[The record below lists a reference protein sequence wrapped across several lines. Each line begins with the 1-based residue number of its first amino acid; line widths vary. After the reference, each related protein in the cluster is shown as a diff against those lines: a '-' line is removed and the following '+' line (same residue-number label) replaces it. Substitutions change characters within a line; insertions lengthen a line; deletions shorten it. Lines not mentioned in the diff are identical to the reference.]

1 MPEGPPPGVKEGVF
15 SVVMAT
21 VVGVQVTAD
30 NVLQVAVLPVETAC
44 LDGSC
49 EHCPMRPVR

>member
-15 SVVMAT
+15 SVVMVT

-30 NVLQVAVLPVETAC
+30 NVLQVAVLPVEVTG
-44 LDGSC
+44 LDGSG
-49 EHCPMRPVR
+49 EHCPVRPVR

>member
-15 SVVMAT
+15 SVVMVT

-30 NVLQVAVLPVETAC
+30 NVLQVAILPVEITC
-44 LDGSC
+44 LDGSR

>member
-1 MPEGPPPGVKEGVF
+1 MPEGPPSGVKEGVF
-15 SVVMAT
+15 SVVMVT

-30 NVLQVAVLPVETAC
+30 NVLQVAILPVEITC

-49 EHCPMRPVR
+49 EHCPVWPVR

>member
-1 MPEGPPPGVKEGVF
+1 MPEGPPSGVKEGVL
-15 SVVMAT
+15 SVVMVT

-30 NVLQVAVLPVETAC
+30 NVLQVTILPVEITC

-49 EHCPMRPVR
+49 EHCPMWPVR